1 MALGDSGD
9 DDGDQMTRRVAKV
22 LALIAAVGLLS
33 GCVGGIAEPQRTPK
47 LSPPIISKP
56 GVLTAVVDM
65 KYPPFAGAVGNR
77 KAGLDIDVAAV
88 IADQLGLKLELI
100 DGSAAA
106 GAALV
111 QTGTAD
117 IVLGGLTV
125 EQAVGSQLAFAG
137 SYVSDGPAV
146 FASAESSIT
155 TAALGTK
162 RIAVQKGSMAYWT
175 LLDQYGSE
183 PLVEYPTLAQ
193 AFDAVEAGTADAV
206 GADALVGAYMLRD
219 RPKMAFIAQIGTAS
233 PLGVGV
239 SVTRPKLE
247 SEVRAILDRLAAE
260 GVLSTL
266 RRKWVGD
273 LPPLELAAGSEES
286 SSTPSGDTSSSAGT
300 SAP

>member
-1 MALGDSGD
+1 
-9 DDGDQMTRRVAKV
+9 MTRRFAMV
-22 LALIAAVGLLS
+22 LAMAAAISLLA
-33 GCVGGIAEPQRTPK
+33 GCVGGIAEPKRTPK
-47 LSPPIISKP
+47 LSPPVIAKP

-65 KYPPFAGAVGNR
+65 KYPPFAGAVGAR
-77 KAGLDIDVAAV
+77 KAGLDIDVAAA
-88 IADQLGLKLELI
+88 IADQLGLKLELV
-100 DGSAAA
+100 DASAIA

-117 IVLGGLTV
+117 IVLGGLTI

-146 FASAESSIT
+146 FASTESSVT
-155 TAALGTK
+155 TATLGTM
-162 RIAVQKGSMAYWT
+162 RVGVQKGSMAYWM
-175 LLDQYGSE
+175 LLDQYGPE
-183 PLVEYPTLAQ
+183 PLVEFPTLAQ
-193 AFDAVEAGTADAV
+193 AFDAAEAGTVDAV

-219 RPKMAFIAQIGTAS
+219 RPKLAFVAQIGTAS

-239 SVTRPKLE
+239 SVAKPKLE

-266 RRKWVGD
+266 RRKWVGE
-273 LPPLELAAGSEES
+273 LPPLQLATGSEEA
-286 SSTPSGDTSSSAGT
+286 SSTPSGDASSSVST